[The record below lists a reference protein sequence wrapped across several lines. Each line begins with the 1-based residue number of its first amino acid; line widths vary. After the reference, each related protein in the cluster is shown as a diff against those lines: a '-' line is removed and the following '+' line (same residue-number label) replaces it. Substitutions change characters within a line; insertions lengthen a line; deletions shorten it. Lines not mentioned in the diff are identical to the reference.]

1 MHPSLHEDH
10 EQLLAPSTYPLLTT
24 SQSTGAE
31 EKSDMMV
38 ARAGSTIKGTKNKR
52 AEKEH
57 MATTENVKVE

>member
-1 MHPSLHEDH
+1 MHPSLHDDH
-10 EQLLAPSTYPLLTT
+10 EQLLAPSTYLLLNTL
-24 SQSTGAE
+24 QSTGVE